1 MGKALGKRGWL
12 SLCGVLAGVLMT
24 TAAAKAEVTSDLSA
38 SVVVWP
44 KVVSNSVRDTVIQ
57 LANTSNNLVH
67 VHCFYVDASPLF
79 PNQPVHPVLNPRRW
93 QETDFLLWL
102 TRQQPYHWVAS
113 QGRPVNPTDDPG
125 EDGYGLDAGAVP
137 PVPPGFEGELKCIQ
151 IDASGIPFGGNNL
164 KGEAVLRRVD
174 GDVSKYS
181 AVGILANPD
190 LANAE
195 PSRELRLD
203 NTEGNDGEFNSCPNT
218 LLLNHFTDGAPD
230 LAVANLTPEL
240 CGAVDSEP
248 LDEFN
253 SCPIRTEL
261 TLVPCSQ
268 DFENQIPTTV
278 TVQFAIFNEFEQE
291 FSAST
296 SVECWENF
304 SLGDITASQGF
315 CSGDFTVSEGSA
327 GGTPTCRSDADCRAI
342 DQGFCVKSGIFSFSV
357 LGTTSA
363 YTRIQPVDLD
373 GGVIGIAEEVHL
385 IPSASNPEE
394 SETDGSA
401 RAAFQLQ
408 QEGTRF
414 DATAPLEGGPVVDT
428 IVIPEI

>member
-1 MGKALGKRGWL
+1 
-12 SLCGVLAGVLMT
+12 
-24 TAAAKAEVTSDLSA
+24 
-38 SVVVWP
+38 
-44 KVVSNSVRDTVIQ
+44 
-57 LANTSNNLVH
+57 
-67 VHCFYVDASPLF
+67 VDASPLF
-79 PNQPVHPVLNPRRW
+79 PGQPVHPVLNPRRW

-137 PVPPGFEGELKCIQ
+137 PVPPDFEGELKCVQ
-151 IDASGIPFGGNNL
+151 IDASGVPFGGNNL
-164 KGEAVLRRVD
+164 KGEAVIRRTD

-203 NTEGNDGEFNSCPNT
+203 NTEGSDGEYNSCPNT
-218 LLLNHFTDGAPD
+218 LLLNHFTDGAPSP
-230 LAVANLTPEL
+230 AVANLNPDL
-240 CGAVDSEP
+240 CGSQ
-248 LDEFN
+248 DEFN

-268 DFENQIPTTV
+268 DFENQIPTRV

-304 SLGDITASQGF
+304 SLGDITASQGT
-315 CSGDFTVSEGSA
+315 CSGSFTQN
-327 GGTPTCRSDADCRAI
+327 GGAQGNATCRNDADCREQDA
-342 DQGFCVKSGIFSFSV
+342 GFCVKNGVFSYSV

-363 YTRIQPVDLD
+363 YTRIQPVDRD
-373 GGVIGIAEEVHL
+373 GSVIGVAEEIHL
-385 IPSASNPEE
+385 TPDAADPSEDL
-394 SETDGSA
+394 TDHGSA
-401 RAAFQLQ
+401 AAYQLQ
-408 QEGTRF
+408 QEGSRF
-414 DATAPLEGGPVVDT
+414 DATVDSPGGPVVDT

>member
-1 MGKALGKRGWL
+1 MGKALGKRGMW

-44 KVVSNSVRDTVIQ
+44 KVVSNDLRDTVIQ

-79 PNQPVHPVLNPRRW
+79 PDQPVHPILNPRRW

-125 EDGYGLDAGAVP
+125 DDGYGLDAGAVP
-137 PVPPGFEGELKCIQ
+137 PVAPDFEGELKCVQ

-164 KGEAVLRRVD
+164 KGEAVLRRTD

-181 AVGILANPD
+181 AIGILANPD

-203 NTEGNDGEFNSCPNT
+203 NTEGSDGEYNSCPNT
-218 LLLNHFTDGAPD
+218 LLFNHFTDGAPD
-230 LAVANLTPEL
+230 LAVANVNSSL
-240 CGAVDSEP
+240 CTDNG

-268 DFENQIPTTV
+268 DFENQIPSTV

-291 FSAST
+291 FSTST
-296 SVECWENF
+296 SVACWENL
-304 SLGDITASQGF
+304 SIGDIGASQGV
-315 CSGDFTVSEGSA
+315 CSDDTS
-327 GGTPTCRSDADCRAI
+327 TTCSNDEDCRDI
-342 DQGFCVKSGIFSFSV
+342 DSGFCVKSGAFSFTV

-363 YTRIQPVDLD
+363 YTRIQPVDRD

-385 IPSASNPEE
+385 TPDAANPNEDP
-394 SETDGSA
+394 TDHGSA
-401 RAAFQLQ
+401 AAFQLQ
-408 QEGTRF
+408 QEGSRF
-414 DATAPLEGGPVVDT
+414 DATAPTAGGPVVDT

>member
-1 MGKALGKRGWL
+1 MGKALGKRGIW

-44 KVVSNSVRDTVIQ
+44 KVVSNELRDTVIQ
-57 LANTSNNLVH
+57 IANTSNNLVH

-79 PNQPVHPVLNPRRW
+79 PDQPVHPIFNPRRW

-125 EDGYGLDAGAVP
+125 DDGYGLDAGAVP
-137 PVPPGFEGELKCIQ
+137 PVAPDFEGELKCVQ
-151 IDASGIPFGGNNL
+151 VDASGIPFGGNNL

-181 AVGILANPD
+181 AIGILANPD

-203 NTEGNDGEFNSCPNT
+203 NTETSDGEYNSCPNT
-218 LLLNHFTDGAPD
+218 LLFNHFADGAPD
-230 LAVANLTPEL
+230 PAIVSLNPSL
-240 CGAVDSEP
+240 CGST
-248 LDEFN
+248 DEFN

-268 DFENQIPTTV
+268 DFENQIPSTV
-278 TVQFAIFNEFEQE
+278 TVQFALFNEFEQE
-291 FSAST
+291 FSGST
-296 SVECWENF
+296 SVECWENI
-304 SLGDITASQGF
+304 SIGDLTASQGI
-315 CSGDFTVSEGSA
+315 CSEDSSE
-327 GGTPTCRSDADCRAI
+327 TCLRDEDCR
-342 DQGFCVKSGIFSFSV
+342 DEDDGFCVKSGVFSFSV

-363 YTRIQPVDLD
+363 YTRIQPVDRD
-373 GGVIGIAEEVHL
+373 GGVIGIAEEFHL
-385 IPSASNPEE
+385 TPDAANPEE
-394 SETDGSA
+394 DPEDHGSA
-401 RAAFQLQ
+401 AAFQLQ
-408 QEGTRF
+408 QEGSRF
-414 DATAPLEGGPVVDT
+414 DATAPTDGGPVVDT

>member
-1 MGKALGKRGWL
+1 
-12 SLCGVLAGVLMT
+12 MT
-24 TAAAKAEVTSDLSA
+24 TAMAKAEVTSDLSG

-44 KVVSNSVRDTVIQ
+44 KVVSNEIRDTVIQ

-79 PNQPVHPVLNPRRW
+79 PDQPVHPVLNPRRW

-137 PVPPGFEGELKCIQ
+137 PVPPNFEGELKCIQ
-151 IDASGIPFGGNNL
+151 IDASGVPFGGNNL
-164 KGEAVLRRVD
+164 KGEAVIRRSD

-203 NTEGNDGEFNSCPNT
+203 NTEGSDGEYNSCPNT

-230 LAVANLTPEL
+230 IAVANVNPGL
-240 CGAVDSEP
+240 CSANG

-253 SCPIRTEL
+253 TCPIRTQL

-268 DFENQIPTTV
+268 DFENQIPTAV

-304 SLGDITASQGF
+304 SLGDITASQGT
-315 CSGDFTVSEGSA
+315 CSGNFNEMNGSA
-327 GGTPTCRSDADCRAI
+327 QGLGSCSNDDDCREI
-342 DQGFCVKSGIFSFSV
+342 DAGFCVKNGVFSYSV
-357 LGTTSA
+357 LGTASA

-385 IPSASNPEE
+385 TPLAAEPSSPDNGR
-394 SETDGSA
+394 GSA
-401 RAAFQLQ
+401 AAFQLQ
-408 QEGTRF
+408 QEGSRF

>member
-1 MGKALGKRGWL
+1 MGKALGKRGIW

-44 KVVSNSVRDTVIQ
+44 KVVSNDLRDTVIQ

-79 PNQPVHPVLNPRRW
+79 PDQPVHPIFNPRRW
-93 QETDFLLWL
+93 QEVDFLLWL
-102 TRQQPYHWVAS
+102 TRQQPFHWVAS
-113 QGRPVNPTDDPG
+113 QGRQVNPTDDPG
-125 EDGYGLDAGAVP
+125 DDGYGLDAGSVP
-137 PVPPGFEGELKCIQ
+137 PVAPDFEGELKCIQ

-164 KGEAVLRRVD
+164 KGEAVIRRID

-203 NTEGNDGEFNSCPNT
+203 NTEANDGEYNSCPNT
-218 LLLNHFTDGAPD
+218 LLFNHFTDGAPD
-230 LAVANLTPEL
+230 LAVANVHPDL
-240 CGAVDSEP
+240 CSDNG

-268 DFENQIPTTV
+268 DFENQIPSSV

-304 SLGDITASQGF
+304 SIGDITASQGA
-315 CSGDFTVSEGSA
+315 CSGLVADGQGGGA
-327 GGTPTCRSDADCRAI
+327 GTPTCSSDADCRAI
-342 DQGFCVKSGIFSFSV
+342 DAGFCVKNGIFSFSV

-363 YTRIQPVDLD
+363 YTRIQPVDRD
-373 GGVIGIAEEVHL
+373 GGVIGIAEEFHL
-385 IPSASNPEE
+385 TPDAADPAE
-394 SETDGSA
+394 DDFDHGSS
-401 RAAFQLQ
+401 AAFQLQ
-408 QEGTRF
+408 QEGSRF
-414 DATAPLEGGPVVDT
+414 DATAPTDGGPVVDT

>member
-1 MGKALGKRGWL
+1 MGKALGKRGIW

-24 TAAAKAEVTSDLSA
+24 TAAAKAEVTSDLSG

-44 KVVSNSVRDTVIQ
+44 KVVSNELRDTVIQ

-79 PNQPVHPVLNPRRW
+79 PDQPPHPIFNPRRW

-113 QGRPVNPTDDPG
+113 QGRTVNPTDDPG

-137 PVPPGFEGELKCIQ
+137 PVSPGFEGELKCVQ

-164 KGEAVLRRVD
+164 KGEAVIRRID

-203 NTEGNDGEFNSCPNT
+203 NTEGADGEYNSCPNT

-230 LAVANLTPEL
+230 PTLGEGF
-240 CGAVDSEP
+240 CGGS
-248 LDEFN
+248 DEDN
-253 SCPIRTEL
+253 TCPIRTEL

-268 DFENQIPTTV
+268 DFENQIPSTV

-304 SLGDITASQGF
+304 SLGDVTAAQGF
-315 CSGDFTVSEGSA
+315 CSGIGSGVGA
-327 GGTPTCRSDADCRAI
+327 GAGAPTCGNDEDCRDI
-342 DQGFCVKSGIFSFSV
+342 DAGFCVKNGVFSYSV

-363 YTRIQPVDLD
+363 YTRIQPVDRD
-373 GGVIGIAEEVHL
+373 GGVIGIAEERHL
-385 IPSASNPEE
+385 TPAAADPGEDPTAGSSA
-394 SETDGSA
+394 
-401 RAAFQLQ
+401 AAYQLQ

-414 DATAPLEGGPVVDT
+414 DATVDTEGGPVVDT